1 MTKIL
6 KIFFIK
12 MEPAITINM
21 FQKSIV
27 NLSNNYKSLGYKING
42 NYLVSQSKINRN
54 MISFTRTSDCNIK
67 HGQQL

>member
-27 NLSNNYKSLGYKING
+27 NLSNNYKSLGYNING

>member
-1 MTKIL
+1 MTKIF

-42 NYLVSQSKINRN
+42 NYLVSQSKINKN
-54 MISFTRTSDCNIK
+54 IISFTRTSDCNIK

>member
-12 MEPAITINM
+12 MEPAITINV

-27 NLSNNYKSLGYKING
+27 NLSNNYKSLGYNING

>member
-1 MTKIL
+1 
-6 KIFFIK
+6 

-27 NLSNNYKSLGYKING
+27 NLSNNYKSLGYTNNG

-54 MISFTRTSDCNIK
+54 IISFTRTSDCNIK